1 MIKSTAE
8 SDKINDKKMIESTT
22 ENNTKHL

>member
-1 MIKSTAE
+1 VIKSTTE
-8 SDKINDKKMIESTT
+8 NDLINDKKMIESTT